1 MLSSTARRKSLIEIL
16 VLPDRVKHKIN
27 TDKIKVK
34 ELVERIKGDLES
46 LAILV
51 NGKLVE
57 DPDSTI
63 EKRDKVVVIRQ
74 ATGGI

>member
-1 MLSSTARRKSLIEIL
+1 MIEIL